1 MGRCERLSGPI
12 SSIPFLSAQTNPLRP
27 PFERYKDMIKQLT
40 QTETKA
46 VNGGNAGVLAFIMPL
61 GLVKVAADTAKQA
74 SSEASSDD

>member
-1 MGRCERLSGPI
+1 
-12 SSIPFLSAQTNPLRP
+12 
-27 PFERYKDMIKQLT
+27 MIKQLT